1 VAACAEKEDADR
13 ELVWNRVRR
22 LGPKDGRNPKSM
34 LPKVGISRLRGF
46 LERRVDE
53 CYRRNVAKIV
63 PLLKAEYIAAERRLK
78 ACERDLEA
86 ISLEKLKAGADSF
99 CDDFC
104 KALRDSIQ
112 GSIIAPASSY
122 GETLEQ
128 ENLAA
133 GSFAGTCLSSA
144 CCLRYYCCLGFSR
157 WLTLHVEHILPV
169 SIRCARLSHVSI
181 RPNLGASTCVRSWQ
195 HPT

>member
-1 VAACAEKEDADR
+1 
-13 ELVWNRVRR
+13 
-22 LGPKDGRNPKSM
+22 M

-78 ACERDLEA
+78 VCERELEA
-86 ISLEKLKAGADSF
+86 ISLEKLKAGADAF

-104 KALRDSIQ
+104 KALKDSIQ
-112 GSIIAPASSY
+112 GSIIAPAGSY

-133 GSFAGTCLSSA
+133 GSFAGEFGCRFSCVLH
-144 CCLRYYCCLGFSR
+144 CC
-157 WLTLHVEHILPV
+157 WE
-169 SIRCARLSHVSI
+169 
-181 RPNLGASTCVRSWQ
+181 
-195 HPT
+195 

>member
-1 VAACAEKEDADR
+1 MQ
-13 ELVWNRVRR
+13 
-22 LGPKDGRNPKSM
+22 GGQNPKAL

-63 PLLKAEYIAAERRLK
+63 PLLKAEYISAERRLK
-78 ACERDLEA
+78 ACQKELDA
-86 ISLEKLKAGADSF
+86 ISLERLKDNADAF

-104 KALRDSIQ
+104 KALKDSIA
-112 GSIIAPASSY
+112 GSIIAPANSY

-133 GSFAGTCLSSA
+133 GSFAGK
-144 CCLRYYCCLGFSR
+144 
-157 WLTLHVEHILPV
+157 
-169 SIRCARLSHVSI
+169 
-181 RPNLGASTCVRSWQ
+181 
-195 HPT
+195 